1 MEPYSKK
8 RRPNEDG
15 GALTT
20 AVALPPNFSAAASP
34 LLTKDDLMS
43 IIEPLSRD
51 QLAEIVAS
59 AACHAGPALDLVRSL
74 CSRDPAQRKLFIR
87 GLGWDT
93 TQDSLRSVF
102 SPYGELE
109 EVVVISDK
117 ATGKSKGYGFIT
129 FRYVDG
135 AILALKDPSKK
146 IDGRITVVQLAS
158 AGLAEKSAPNSAQKA
173 ADVALRKIFVGNV
186 LPDMSSERL
195 LSHFS
200 TYGEIEE
207 GPLGFDK
214 QTGKFRGYALFVYK
228 TVSGAQAALVNPNKV
243 FDGQTL
249 ACKLAIEGKK
259 GKTGGTSEPGLIG
272 HASQSQ
278 TGGLNSDMGVSGSS
292 VGLSLPGQY
301 GGLGGARLPS
311 FPGSD
316 VGLSSYGGTGT
327 GTRISSF
334 GGGFPLPGSLSGAP
348 GPSAGIT
355 SLNTANTGAGAGA
368 GAGLGLGA
376 LGPGA
381 QYGGFA
387 GLGLSSGSGLT
398 SSSGMFAKMG
408 LGNLGTASAMLRV
421 NPAAGMSG
429 GFVDAQFRGHDSRM
443 QVGLGL
449 PGGSSAGLPN
459 GPGLYPNLPPYY

>member
-15 GALTT
+15 GAVPQRL
-20 AVALPPNFSAAASP
+20 SAAATSP

-59 AACHAGPALDLVRSL
+59 AACHGGAALDLVRSL

-195 LSHFS
+195 LSHFA

-249 ACKLAIEGKK
+249 ACKLAIEGKR
-259 GKTGGTSEPGLIG
+259 GKTGGTSEPGPIG
-272 HASQSQ
+272 HTSQSQ
-278 TGGLNSDMGVSGSS
+278 TGVLNSDMGVSGM
-292 VGLSLPGQY
+292 GLSLPGGPGQY
-301 GGLGGARLPS
+301 GGLGVRLPS
-311 FPGSD
+311 FAGTD
-316 VGLSSYGGTGT
+316 AGLSSYGGSGT

-348 GPSAGIT
+348 GPKASVA
-355 SLNTANTGAGAGA
+355 SLNTANTS
-368 GAGLGLGA
+368 AGLGLGA

-381 QYGGFA
+381 QYGLG

-398 SSSGMFAKMG
+398 PSSGMLAKMG
-408 LGNLGTASAMLRV
+408 LGNLGTASALLRV
-421 NPAAGMSG
+421 NPAAGMG
-429 GFVDAQFRGHDSRM
+429 GSFLDAQYRGHDSRM

-449 PGGSSAGLPN
+449 PGGASAGLPN
-459 GPGLYPNLPPYY
+459 GPGIYPNLPPYY